1 VWMIGIGF
9 IALFMTPFFI
19 AMRIGDEGADD

>member
-1 VWMIGIGF
+1 MIGIGF

-19 AMRIGDEGADD
+19 VMQMGDEGADD